1 MSSFGRLEVSV
12 TFCDCSQ
19 SLKLQFAISEFPLT
33 NPPNFCTIDPTM
45 PTSKSL
51 VPVERIE
58 KSILLI
64 RGHKV
69 MLDGDLAELYGVTTA
84 ALNQAVK
91 RNIGRFPE
99 DFAFQLTEDE
109 FASLISQIVTSKTGR
124 GGRRKLPWAF
134 TEHGILM
141 LSSVLRSERAVQANI
156 QIMRA
161 FIRMRQLLASN
172 KGLMQKILSMEKKY
186 DEQFKKVFQ
195 AIYQL
200 MIEEEKPKRQIGFK
214 TKDDK

>member
-1 MSSFGRLEVSV
+1 MTPVHNNSNSLLPLES
-12 TFCDCSQ
+12 
-19 SLKLQFAISEFPLT
+19 
-33 NPPNFCTIDPTM
+33 
-45 PTSKSL
+45 
-51 VPVERIE
+51 IE
-58 KSILLI
+58 KIIYIVS
-64 RGHKV
+64 GHRV
-69 MLDGDLAELYGVTTA
+69 MLDSDLAELYGVTTA

-91 RNIGRFPE
+91 RNIGRFPG
-99 DFAFQLTEDE
+99 DFAFHLAEDE
-109 FASLISQIVTSKTGR
+109 FASLISRIVTSKTGR

-156 QIMRA
+156 QIMRT
-161 FIRMRQLLASN
+161 FTRMRQMLASN
-172 KGLMQKILSMEKKY
+172 KGLMQKILFMEKKY

-214 TKDDK
+214 TKDDN

>member
-1 MSSFGRLEVSV
+1 
-12 TFCDCSQ
+12 
-19 SLKLQFAISEFPLT
+19 
-33 NPPNFCTIDPTM
+33 M
-45 PTSKSL
+45 PTSKIL

-69 MLDGDLAELYGVTTA
+69 MLDSDLAELYGVTTA

-214 TKDDK
+214 TKDDN

>member
-1 MSSFGRLEVSV
+1 
-12 TFCDCSQ
+12 
-19 SLKLQFAISEFPLT
+19 
-33 NPPNFCTIDPTM
+33 M

-141 LSSVLRSERAVQANI
+141 LSSVLRSDRAVQANI
-156 QIMRA
+156 QIMRT
-161 FIRMRQLLASN
+161 FTRMRQMLASN

-200 MIEEEKPKRQIGFK
+200 MIEEEKPKHQIGFK
-214 TKDDK
+214 TRDDK

>member
-1 MSSFGRLEVSV
+1 MS
-12 TFCDCSQ
+12 
-19 SLKLQFAISEFPLT
+19 
-33 NPPNFCTIDPTM
+33 
-45 PTSKSL
+45 TSKSL
-51 VPVERIE
+51 IPVERIE

-69 MLDGDLAELYGVTTA
+69 MLDSDLAELYGVTTA

-99 DFAFQLTEDE
+99 DFAFQLAEDE
-109 FASLISQIVTSKTGR
+109 FAFLISQIVTSKTGR

-172 KGLMQKILSMEKKY
+172 KGMMEKILSMEKKY
-186 DEQFKKVFQ
+186 DEQFK
-195 AIYQL
+195 
-200 MIEEEKPKRQIGFK
+200 
-214 TKDDK
+214 

>member
-1 MSSFGRLEVSV
+1 MS
-12 TFCDCSQ
+12 
-19 SLKLQFAISEFPLT
+19 
-33 NPPNFCTIDPTM
+33 
-45 PTSKSL
+45 TSKSL
-51 VPVERIE
+51 IPVERIE

-69 MLDGDLAELYGVTTA
+69 MLDSDLAELYGVTTA

-109 FASLISQIVTSKTGR
+109 FASLISQIVISKTGR

-200 MIEEEKPKRQIGFK
+200 MIEEEKPKRQIGFT

>member
-1 MSSFGRLEVSV
+1 M
-12 TFCDCSQ
+12 T
-19 SLKLQFAISEFPLT
+19 
-33 NPPNFCTIDPTM
+33 
-45 PTSKSL
+45 TSKSL
-51 VPVERIE
+51 IPVERIE

-69 MLDGDLAELYGVTTA
+69 MLDSDLAELYGVTTA

-172 KGLMQKILSMEKKY
+172 KGLMEKILSMEKKY
-186 DEQFKKVFQ
+186 NEQFQKSLSGHLPAHDRRRKKTQTSNRVQ
-195 AIYQL
+195 N
-200 MIEEEKPKRQIGFK
+200 KRRQIIYCTLCLKCALFPCVL
-214 TKDDK
+214 

>member
-1 MSSFGRLEVSV
+1 M
-12 TFCDCSQ
+12 T
-19 SLKLQFAISEFPLT
+19 
-33 NPPNFCTIDPTM
+33 
-45 PTSKSL
+45 TSKLS
-51 VPVERIE
+51 VIPVERIE

-69 MLDGDLAELYGVTTA
+69 MLDSDLAEMYGVTTA

-91 RNIGRFPE
+91 RNIGRFPG
-99 DFAFQLTEDE
+99 DFAFQLAKDE
-109 FASLISQIVTSKTGR
+109 FASLISQFVTSKTGR

-141 LSSVLRSERAVQANI
+141 LSSVLRSERAVQVNI

-161 FIRMRQLLASN
+161 FIWMRQLLASQ
-172 KGLMQKILSMEKKY
+172 KGLMEKILAMEKKY
-186 DEQFKKVFQ
+186 DEKFKLVFK

-200 MIEEEKPKRQIGFK
+200 MEEEEKPKHQIGFK